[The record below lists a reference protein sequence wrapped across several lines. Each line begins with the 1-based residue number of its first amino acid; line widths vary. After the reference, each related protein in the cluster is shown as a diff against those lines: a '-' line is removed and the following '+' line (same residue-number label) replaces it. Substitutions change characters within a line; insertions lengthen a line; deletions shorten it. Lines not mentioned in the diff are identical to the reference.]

1 MQKEQMSEL
10 EKQVKEQDRV
20 KIYERNENRK
30 QELVNMIKEQTNK
43 IQNLERKLN
52 AKKKVDPKSSL

>member
-1 MQKEQMSEL
+1 MSEL